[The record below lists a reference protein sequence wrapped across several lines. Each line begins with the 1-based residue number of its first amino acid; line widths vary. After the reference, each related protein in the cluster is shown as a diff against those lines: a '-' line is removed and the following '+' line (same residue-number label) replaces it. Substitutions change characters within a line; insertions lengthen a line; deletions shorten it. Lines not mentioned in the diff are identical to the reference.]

1 VGTRAPEV
9 AKPAANRADRFSV
22 EGQYAL
28 IIGGTSGIGLE
39 LARAL
44 LEGGARVI
52 VAGSSQPKLDAALA
66 TLRPLASPGQAYG
79 YRADVRDLDA
89 LRGLVG
95 ITLAHHGHLDLLI
108 NCQGITRLK
117 PAEDFT
123 ATDWSDIVDTN
134 LKSVFFACT
143 EVGRHM
149 LGRGTGAIINIASL
163 SSFRGWPK
171 SALYSITKTA
181 IISMTQ
187 TLATEWAARGV
198 RVNAIAPGFFMTE
211 LARSAMDPVRRERA
225 LDRTPMKRWGE
236 LDELVGAA
244 IYLASPAS
252 RFVTGETIAVDGGFL
267 ASGL

>member
-1 VGTRAPEV
+1 MTTP
-9 AKPAANRADRFSV
+9 ADRFSL

-28 IIGGTSGIGLE
+28 VIGGTSGIGL
-39 LARAL
+39 AMA
-44 LEGGARVI
+44 EGFLQAGARVI
-52 VAGSSQPKLDAALA
+52 VAGSTQQRLDQAME
-66 TLRPLASPGQAYG
+66 TLNPQGEVFG
-79 YRADVRDLDA
+79 YRANVRDLDA

-95 ITLAHHGHLDLLI
+95 ITLAHHGHLDLLV

-123 ATDWSDIVDTN
+123 PDDWSDIIDTN
-134 LKSVFFACT
+134 LRSVFFACT

-149 LGRGTGAIINIASL
+149 LGRGRGTILNIASL

-181 IISMTQ
+181 IVSLTE

-211 LARSAMDPVRRERA
+211 LARSAMDPVRRQRA
-225 LDRTPMKRWGE
+225 LDRTPMGRWGE

-244 IYLASPAS
+244 IYLASPAA
-252 RFVTGETIAVDGGFL
+252 RFVTGETLRVDGGFL